1 MKEISAVEILLR
13 SAAKFAAAAGVA
25 SLLLWLTWVML
36 DIEHLQ
42 SGFTLP

>member
-1 MKEISAVEILLR
+1 VKEISAQEFALR
-13 SAAKFAAAAGVA
+13 LAARVAAAAGVIA
-25 SLLLWLTWVML
+25 LLGWLTWVML